1 VAVSSAG
8 AFSASPDV
16 VADGDEGSGAQ
27 PCAGGAHDPDVV
39 TVLEVKWL
47 GGLLWGVKI
56 AIPGLGIRRLIV
68 TAEYANVNGIA
79 FTAAALQALYTR

>member
-1 VAVSSAG
+1 VSLAGVISAP
-8 AFSASPDV
+8 PDV
-16 VADGDEGSGAQ
+16 VAEGGEGGSAQ
-27 PCAGGAHDPDVV
+27 PGAGGAHDPGVV

-47 GGLLWGVKI
+47 GGLLWGVKL
-56 AIPGLGIRRLIV
+56 ALPGLGIRRLVI